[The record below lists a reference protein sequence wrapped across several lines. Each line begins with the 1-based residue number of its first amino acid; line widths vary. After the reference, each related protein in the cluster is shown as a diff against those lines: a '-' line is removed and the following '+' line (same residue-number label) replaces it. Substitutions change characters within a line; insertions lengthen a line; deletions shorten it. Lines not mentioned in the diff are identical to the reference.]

1 MAKIIARLIADATL
15 VALLLFLPAGTVAW
29 RHGWVLVAAQLG
41 VRLVTATVVYRV
53 NPTLLHERA
62 KLPIHSDQPTADRL
76 LLLAVITTGFLAL
89 PAIAALDVFRW
100 HLLPRPVPLIASLGL
115 VLFILGWSI
124 KGLALR
130 ANAFATTVI
139 RVQRERQHAVVDRGV
154 YGVVRHPFYAGTPLV
169 LVGLAL
175 WLESYTAALL
185 AVVPTTFVVIR
196 LQLEERFLRREL
208 PGYREYT
215 LRVPHRLIPGIW

>member
-1 MAKIIARLIADATL
+1 MAKIVARLIADATL
-15 VALLLFLPAGTVAW
+15 VAILLFVPAGTVAW
-29 RHGWVLVAAQLG
+29 LHAWVLVAVQLA
-41 VRLVTATVVYRV
+41 VRLVTAIAVYRV

-62 KLPIHSDQPTADRL
+62 KFPIHRDQPATDRF
-76 LLLAVITTGFLAL
+76 LLLAVITTGFVAL

-100 HLLPRPVPLIASLGL
+100 HLLPRPSPSIATLGL

-130 ANAFATTVI
+130 TNAFATTVV
-139 RVQRERQHAVVDRGV
+139 RVQREREHAVVDRGV

-169 LVGLAL
+169 LIGLAL

-185 AVVPTTFVVIR
+185 AIVPTTFVVRR
-196 LQLEERFLRREL
+196 LQLEEHYLRREL
-208 PGYREYT
+208 PGYSEYT
-215 LRVPHRLIPGIW
+215 LRVPSRLIPGIW